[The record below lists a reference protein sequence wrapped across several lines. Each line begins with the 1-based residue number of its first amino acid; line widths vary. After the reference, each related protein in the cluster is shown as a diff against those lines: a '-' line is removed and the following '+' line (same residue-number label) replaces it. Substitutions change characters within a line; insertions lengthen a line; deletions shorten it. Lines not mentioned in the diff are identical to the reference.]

1 MPPFRPEFRPVGVPS
16 ATFGLLADW
25 VTTTQSFVTVFTYVY
40 LLVIFVYIITTF
52 VRLPHSLQPV
62 QRFLYD
68 VSEPYLRLF
77 RRILPPLGPLDLSP
91 IIAVL
96 VLIGAEQVV
105 VRLLD
110 RLH

>member
-52 VRLPHSLQPV
+52 VRVPHSLQPV

-91 IIAVL
+91 MVGVL
-96 VLIGAEQVV
+96 VLIGVEQLV

-110 RLH
+110 QAH